1 MPTLSCELSIA
12 EDLTLD
18 ARLPLTELEMLSGF
32 AEQVMAQLD
41 LQPPMSVSLHITTN
55 AHSQELNHAY
65 RDIDA
70 PTDILSFEADPLP
83 PEIAKFETPTLGDLI
98 LAYDYTLNQAL
109 QHNHAPL
116 NEFKLLI
123 VHGTLHLL
131 GYTHDDAESQAE
143 MWVEQA
149 ALLAH
154 FGINITVPDYVH
166 GRDDEDEA

>member
-18 ARLPLTELEMLSGF
+18 ARLPLAELETLAIF
-32 AEQVMAQLD
+32 AEQVMTQLN
-41 LQPPMSVSLHITTN
+41 LQAPLTMSLHITTD
-55 AHSQELNHAY
+55 AHSQALNRDY
-65 RDIDA
+65 RDVDA

-83 PEIAKFETPTLGDLI
+83 PEIGEFEIPTLGDLI

-109 QHNHAPL
+109 HHNHAPL

-131 GYTHDDAESQAE
+131 GYTHDDAESQTE
-143 MWVEQA
+143 MWAEQA
-149 ALLAH
+149 ALLTH
-154 FGINITVPDYVH
+154 FSINITVPDYVH